1 LQNSDDD
8 ERIHSSSLHQAY
20 NMKKFWA
27 ATSIVAIVAAGG
39 WFYRDQIPFLA
50 KLTSHPAQTAQ
61 ANGQPASGQGNS
73 SSQGSSHGGGK
84 RNGGPA
90 TVKTVLAKMDNLP
103 MDATATGWAEAEDTT
118 TIAALQSGLLEDIVA
133 KDGQD
138 VKAGDLIARL
148 DDRVARATV
157 DKDRANIA
165 SDEASLVQYESAFQR
180 AESLVK
186 QNAQSQQTYDQAKG
200 SRDSAIAKV
209 EADKATLAADLVTLD
224 HMKVRAPYDGRLG
237 SVQLSNGAYV
247 SAGTAI
253 VTITRYNPIYIKF
266 PMPQRYLPQ
275 LHKAFSGTPVVVDVD
290 PAATGGVAVQ
300 GKLSFFDNSVDS
312 SSGTIT
318 VKAEFQ
324 NDKGVIWP
332 GQSANV
338 TVRFT
343 SDEKNIIVPTV
354 AVRPGAD
361 GYFVYTVDD
370 KSKLHATKVQVARS
384 NGDDTAIASGL
395 KEGDHVVV
403 EGQVQLAD
411 GQTVIEQFGDKSTN
425 DAPKHEKVAENVQK
439 EVIQ

>member
-1 LQNSDDD
+1 
-8 ERIHSSSLHQAY
+8 
-20 NMKKFWA
+20 MKKFWTA
-27 ATSIVAIVAAGG
+27 SSIIAILAVGG

-50 KLTSHPAQTAQ
+50 KLDHAQEKTA
-61 ANGQPASGQGNS
+61 AAGGQKSGSGQSGNR
-73 SSQGSSHGGGK
+73 GGGGK
-84 RNGGPA
+84 RNGGPTA
-90 TVKTVLAKMDNLP
+90 VKTVAATMGNLP
-103 MDATATGWAEAEDTT
+103 LDATATGWAEAEDTT
-118 TIAALQSGLLEDIVA
+118 TIAALQDGLIEDIVA

-157 DKDRANIA
+157 DKDRANIV
-165 SDEASLVQYESAFQR
+165 SDEASLVEYETALQR

-186 QNAQSQQTYDQAKG
+186 QNVQSQQTYDQAKAT
-200 SRDSAIAKV
+200 RDSAVGKV
-209 EADKATLAADLVTLD
+209 DADKATLASDLVTLD
-224 HMKVRAPYDGRLG
+224 HMKIRAPYDGRLG

-253 VTITRYNPIYIKF
+253 VSITRYNPIYIKF

-275 LHKAFSGTPVVVDVD
+275 LHAAFAPNVAPVFVDVD
-290 PAATGGVAVQ
+290 PAATGGIAVR

-338 TVRFT
+338 TVHFVT
-343 SDEKNIIVPTV
+343 NEQNVIVPTV
-354 AVRPGAD
+354 AVRPGAE
-361 GYFVYTVDD
+361 GFFVYTVDD
-370 KSKLHATKVQVARS
+370 NSKVHATKVVVARA
-384 NGDDTAIASGL
+384 NGDNTAIASGL
-395 KEGDHVVV
+395 KVGEHVIV

-411 GQTVIEQFGDKSTN
+411 GQTVVEQFGDQLANGGK
-425 DAPKHEKVAENVQK
+425 AGAGREKLAENMQK
-439 EVIQ
+439 DATR

>member
-1 LQNSDDD
+1 
-8 ERIHSSSLHQAY
+8 
-20 NMKKFWA
+20 MKKFWTA
-27 ATSIVAIVAAGG
+27 SSIIAILAVGG
-39 WFYRDQIPFLA
+39 WYYRDQIPFLA
-50 KLTSHPAQTAQ
+50 KLTAPQTQTTQ
-61 ANGQPASGQGNS
+61 ATGQATGQAAGQAT
-73 SSQGSSHGGGK
+73 SQPKAGGK

-90 TVKTVLAKMDNLP
+90 AVRTVAAKMGNLP
-103 MDATATGWAEAEDTT
+103 LDATATGWAEAEDTT
-118 TIAALQSGLLEDIVA
+118 TISALQAGLIVDIVA

-138 VKAGDLIARL
+138 VKAGELIARL
-148 DDRVARATV
+148 DDRVAAATV
-157 DKDRANIA
+157 DKDKANIV
-165 SDEASLVQYESAFQR
+165 SDEASLAEYETALQR
-180 AESLVK
+180 AASLVK
-186 QNAQSQQTYDQAKG
+186 QSAQSQQTYDQAKAA
-200 SRDSAIAKV
+200 RDSAVGKV
-209 EADKATLAADLVTLD
+209 DADKATLAADLVTLD

-266 PMPQRYLPQ
+266 PMPQRYLPE
-275 LHKAFSGTPVVVDVD
+275 LHKAFEGNPVVVDVD
-290 PAATGGVAVQ
+290 PAATGGIPVQ
-300 GKLSFFDNSVDS
+300 GKLSFYDNSVDS
-312 SSGTIT
+312 TSGTIN

-338 TVRFT
+338 TVRFV
-343 SDEKNIIVPTV
+343 SDQKNIIVPTV

-370 KSKLHATKVQVARS
+370 KSKLHATKVQVARA
-384 NGDDTAIASGL
+384 NGDNTAIASGL

-411 GQTVIEQFGDKSTN
+411 GQTVVEQFADKH
-425 DAPKHEKVAENVQK
+425 DKVAENVQK

>member
-1 LQNSDDD
+1 
-8 ERIHSSSLHQAY
+8 
-20 NMKKFWA
+20 MKKFWTA
-27 ATSIVAIVAAGG
+27 SSIIAILAVGG
-39 WFYRDQIPFLA
+39 WYYRDQIPFLA
-50 KLTSHPAQTAQ
+50 KLTGSQTQTAQSTGHATGEATAQTAS
-61 ANGQPASGQGNS
+61 QPKTAGGN
-73 SSQGSSHGGGK
+73 K
-84 RNGGPA
+84 RNGGP
-90 TVKTVLAKMDNLP
+90 TSVKTVLAKMGNLP
-103 MDATATGWAEAEDTT
+103 LDATATGWAEAEDTT
-118 TIAALQSGLLEDIVA
+118 TISALQAGLIVDIVA

-138 VKAGDLIARL
+138 VKAGELIARL
-148 DDRVARATV
+148 DDRVAAATV
-157 DKDRANIA
+157 DKDKANIV
-165 SDEASLVQYESAFQR
+165 SDEASLAEYETALQR
-180 AESLVK
+180 AASLVK
-186 QNAQSQQTYDQAKG
+186 QSAQSQQTYDQAKAA
-200 SRDSAIAKV
+200 RDSAVGKV
-209 EADKATLAADLVTLD
+209 DADKATLAADLVTLD

-266 PMPQRYLPQ
+266 PMPQRYLPE
-275 LHKAFSGTPVVVDVD
+275 LHKAFAGNPVVVDVD
-290 PAATGGVAVQ
+290 PAATGGIAVQ

-338 TVRFT
+338 TVRFI
-343 SDEKNIIVPTV
+343 SDQKNIIVPTV

-370 KSKLHATKVQVARS
+370 KSKLHATKVQVARA
-384 NGDDTAIASGL
+384 NGDSTAIASGL

-411 GQTVIEQFGDKSTN
+411 GQTVVEQFADKH
-425 DAPKHEKVAENVQK
+425 DKVAENMPK
-439 EVIQ
+439 DVIQ

>member
-1 LQNSDDD
+1 
-8 ERIHSSSLHQAY
+8 
-20 NMKKFWA
+20 MKKFLA
-27 ATSIVAIVAAGG
+27 ATSIVAILAAGG

-50 KLTSHPAQTAQ
+50 KFTAPHTAEQKTAATAQ
-61 ANGQPASGQGNS
+61 GQSQTETPGGNRA
-73 SSQGSSHGGGK
+73 GGGK
-84 RNGGPA
+84 RNGGA
-90 TVKTVLAKMDNLP
+90 TSVKTVAATVGSLP
-103 MDATATGWAEAEDTT
+103 MDAPATGWAEAEDAT
-118 TIAALQSGLLEDIVA
+118 TIAALQAGLIEDVVA

-138 VKAGDLIARL
+138 VKAGDLIARM
-148 DDRVARATV
+148 DDRVARAAV
-157 DKDRANIA
+157 DKDRANIV
-165 SDEASLVQYESAFQR
+165 SNQASLVEYETALQR

-186 QNAQSQQTYDQAKG
+186 QNAQSQQTYDQAKAA
-200 SRDSAIAKV
+200 RDSAVGKV
-209 EADKATLAADLVTLD
+209 DADKATLASDLVTLD
-224 HMKVRAPYDGRLG
+224 HMKIRAPYDGRLG

-275 LHKAFSGTPVVVDVD
+275 LHKAFSDNSAPVAVDVD
-290 PAATGGVAVQ
+290 PAATGGVPVR

-338 TVRFT
+338 TVRFVT
-343 SDEKNIIVPTV
+343 DEKNVIVPTV

-361 GYFVYTVDD
+361 GFFVYTVDD
-370 KSKLHATKVQVARS
+370 KSKVRATKVAVART
-384 NGDDTAIASGL
+384 NGDYTAIASGM

-403 EGQVQLAD
+403 EGQVQLSD
-411 GQTVIEQFGDKSTN
+411 GQTVSEQFGDKQAKDGS
-425 DAPKHEKVAENVQK
+425 KHDKVAENVQK
-439 EVIQ
+439 DVIQ

>member
-1 LQNSDDD
+1 
-8 ERIHSSSLHQAY
+8 
-20 NMKKFWA
+20 MKKFWA
-27 ATSIVAIVAAGG
+27 ASSIVAILAAGG

-50 KLTSHPAQTAQ
+50 KLTAHPAQNVQTGGPAASNQ
-61 ANGQPASGQGNS
+61 TASGQTGQAPQGGKGN
-73 SSQGSSHGGGK
+73 GGK
-84 RNGGPA
+84 RNGGPTAVRTILA
-90 TVKTVLAKMDNLP
+90 TTGSLP
-103 MDATATGWAEAEDTT
+103 MDAMATGWAEAEDTT
-118 TIAALQSGLLEDIVA
+118 TIAALQAGLLENIFA

-148 DDRVARATV
+148 DDRVAKATV

-165 SDEASLVQYESAFQR
+165 SDEASLVQYESAYQR

-209 EADKATLAADLVTLD
+209 DADKATLAADLVTLE

-237 SVQLSNGAYV
+237 SIQLSNGAYV

-343 SDEKNIIVPTV
+343 TDEKNIIVPTV

-370 KSKLHATKVQVARS
+370 KSKLHATKVQVARA
-384 NGDDTAIASGL
+384 NGDSTAIASGL
-395 KEGDHVVV
+395 KEGDHVVI

-411 GQTVIEQFGDKSTN
+411 GQTVVEQFGDKTAK
-425 DAPKHEKVAENVQK
+425 DGQAGVKHEKVAENVQK